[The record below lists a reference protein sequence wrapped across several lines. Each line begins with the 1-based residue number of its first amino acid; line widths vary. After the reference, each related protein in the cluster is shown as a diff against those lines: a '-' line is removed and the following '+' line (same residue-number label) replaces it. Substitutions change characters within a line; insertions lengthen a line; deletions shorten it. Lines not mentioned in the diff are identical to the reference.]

1 MINRRTALKNLTLG
15 LGAVVTA
22 PTVLSILSSCT
33 AEVETW
39 KPVFFSE
46 SQKILVSHLADVI
59 IPSDEIPGALDVNV
73 PQFIDKMIN
82 DLETDENKGI
92 FKKGAAIFSDKI
104 GKVSK
109 KNVETG
115 LETYFKL
122 KGDAA
127 EKAKSYQWK
136 AENDVDDHD
145 KNDFYLYK
153 FLFVVRQLTLFGYY
167 TSKKIG
173 TEVLS
178 YDPVPGSYDPC
189 IPLEDV
195 GNTWSLR

>member
-15 LGAVVTA
+15 MGYVVAT

-39 KPVFFSE
+39 KPVFLSE
-46 SQKILVSHLADVI
+46 SQKSLVSHLSDVI
-59 IPSDEIPGALDVNV
+59 IPSGEIPGALDVNV

-82 DLETDENKGI
+82 DLETDENKAI
-92 FKKGAAIFSDKI
+92 FKKGAAIFSDKV
-104 GKVSK
+104 GKTSK
-109 KNVETG
+109 SNVETG

-122 KGDAA
+122 EGDAA

-136 AENDVDDHD
+136 SEKDITDNE
-145 KNDFYLYK
+145 KEEFFIYK
-153 FLFVVRQLTLFGYY
+153 FLFGVRQLTLFGYY

-178 YDPVPGSYDPC
+178 YDPVPGKYDPC
-189 IPLEDV
+189 IPLGDV
-195 GNTWSLR
+195 GNAWSL